1 MIAYIVRRLVQ
12 AVLTLAA
19 ISVVLFVMMKLYGG
33 DPGWIMLGHFATPAK
48 VHRLDLALGVLQ
60 PWPVQYLDWLR
71 LLFAGAL
78 AGTFQAMPPT
88 LLLFALGGGLGL
100 LLATGL
106 ALLQARHPRTWVD
119 HLTSTGALVFYAM
132 PSYWLGLVLF
142 LVFAVYLGWLPMVP
156 PGFFPGGQGPVGWS
170 LAMVLPIVTL
180 ALTTVSGWSMHL
192 RSAME
197 EALASDYV
205 RTARAK
211 GLPEGR
217 LLRRHVMRS
226 AVLPLLAMIGMSFPV
241 LLSNLIAV
249 QVAFGMSGIGQMLVT
264 GLFFRLYGMVLDVV
278 FVIGIITVLAS
289 LLVDV
294 LAAASDPRVRFG

>member
-1 MIAYIVRRLVQ
+1 
-12 AVLTLAA
+12 
-19 ISVVLFVMMKLYGG
+19 
-33 DPGWIMLGHFATPAK
+33 
-48 VHRLDLALGVLQ
+48 
-60 PWPVQYLDWLR
+60 
-71 LLFAGAL
+71 
-78 AGTFQAMPPT
+78 
-88 LLLFALGGGLGL
+88 
-100 LLATGL
+100 
-106 ALLQARHPRTWVD
+106 
-119 HLTSTGALVFYAM
+119 
-132 PSYWLGLVLF
+132 
-142 LVFAVYLGWLPMVP
+142 
-156 PGFFPGGQGPVGWS
+156 
-170 LAMVLPIVTL
+170 MVLPIVTL

-264 GLFFRLYGMVLDVV
+264 GLFFRLYGMILNIV